1 MKKLLLITFSLFL
14 GLFALSGCS
23 GSTIAETSAG
33 KITKDELYDAMKD
46 QYGKTVLQQLI
57 LNKILSEKYDVTKSE
72 MKDKL
77 KEYSSSYGMQ
87 LNYDD
92 LTSAEKGSIKLEVLL
107 EKAAMKYVKVTDK
120 ELKDYYEDNYPQIK
134 ARHILVDDKKTAE
147 EVKAKLDKGEDFAK
161 LAKKYSTDTSSAK
174 NGGDLG
180 WFGPSKMVEEF
191 SKVAFN
197 LKVNE
202 ISDPVKTD
210 YGYHIIQVTKIK
222 EKPAFED
229 VKKDIETNVKKNKV
243 SSDQTYLTKALK
255 KELKDADVQIKDKD
269 LKDIFDNIT
278 GSGSNNSTSNSG
290 SSK

>member
-92 LTSAEKGSIKLEVLL
+92 LTSAEKDSIKLEVLL